1 MTRRWLKRRR
11 KLRRKGKRI
20 KDLLMELAGRI
31 TWMFKVR
38 ECHYVCL
45 FCEYYR
51 MCRKDGIPERR

>member
-11 KLRRKGKRI
+11 EFHRKGKRI
-20 KDLLMELAGRI
+20 KDLLLELAGRI

-38 ECHYVCL
+38 DYHYVCL

>member
-31 TWMFKVR
+31 TWMLKVR

>member
-1 MTRRWLKRRR
+1 MTRRWIKRRR